1 MKQEKEQKQ
10 TNNDVAGNIRNR
22 KRARKQSNNLF
33 DTGHKIKILK
43 IALLLMLIILIIA
56 YFVLRVLFE
65 TGQFTVTLDNM
76 TETEPALIM
85 YERQGITTSRSK
97 LKADSKDFITN
108 ISGDWIPE
116 DIDSGSQ
123 GGPNNG
129 DNYIAYTFYIENI
142 GDETIHYWYQIDIDD
157 VIKNVDEAI
166 RVKIV
171 VNDDEKIYAKPN
183 PITGE
188 AEKGTE
194 KFYKNNIPVMENR
207 TNFKPGDIDKITIF
221 IWLEGDDPECV
232 DNLLGGEI
240 KMHMEI
246 TEEHIEE
253 NENTKSNTDEFNRIH
268 DNDSKDN
275 QYDDSVKADTN
286 YDTNNRVERS
296 NNTSDN
302 NGITETEDSV
312 KADIVDDTLYR
323 NTETGN
329 VNGG

>member
-85 YERQGITTSRSK
+85 YEREGIRTSRRK

-166 RVKIV
+166 RVAVYQNGNKNV
-171 VNDDEKIYAKPN
+171 YAKLN
-183 PITGE
+183 SRTGE
-188 AEKGTE
+188 PEPNTIQFRDTE
-194 KFYKNNIPVMENR
+194 KVLLNKREL
-207 TNFKPGDIDKITIF
+207 FKSGDIDKFTIV
-221 IWLEGDDPECV
+221 IWIEGNDPECI
-232 DNLLGGEI
+232 DDLIGGEM
-240 KMHMEI
+240 KMHMVI
-246 TEEHIEE
+246 TEEHIEQ
-253 NENTKSNTDEFNRIH
+253 N
-268 DNDSKDN
+268 
-275 QYDDSVKADTN
+275 
-286 YDTNNRVERS
+286 
-296 NNTSDN
+296 
-302 NGITETEDSV
+302 
-312 KADIVDDTLYR
+312 
-323 NTETGN
+323 
-329 VNGG
+329 